1 MISRVF
7 PWKFLQIHITSVS
20 DCLCFTVKTC
30 QIAAGTIMIRQ
41 FHDFFNLVFG
51 GFLTFVTTVCWC
63 LVVTVEPVSLGFA
76 HNSSSSCTTKGRCR
90 RKRRHRRHSAAP
102 PPTSAAP
109 PAASA
114 QCRRRHRR
122 RHRTV
127 CWIEVKVAVL
137 CAHQYMPWNLHLIKV
152 LHNFWY
158 FKHQIPTR
166 FS

>member
-20 DCLCFTVKTC
+20 DCMCFTVKTC

-122 RHRTV
+122 RHRHS
-127 CWIEVKVAVL
+127 A
-137 CAHQYMPWNLHLIKV
+137 APPP
-152 LHNFWY
+152 
-158 FKHQIPTR
+158 PTLSPSLLLPATLQGR
-166 FS
+166 CTCRNSRLTFTFPTCFHS